1 MLSLR
6 EPMLIRGLVR
16 TERRERIIL
25 TGLEVKR
32 PQETLAFISRIYYEE
47 GIDAGGISP
56 RVMNNHVI
64 GHS

>member
-16 TERRERIIL
+16 TERHERIIL

-32 PQETLAFISRIYYEE
+32 PQ
-47 GIDAGGISP
+47 
-56 RVMNNHVI
+56 
-64 GHS
+64 